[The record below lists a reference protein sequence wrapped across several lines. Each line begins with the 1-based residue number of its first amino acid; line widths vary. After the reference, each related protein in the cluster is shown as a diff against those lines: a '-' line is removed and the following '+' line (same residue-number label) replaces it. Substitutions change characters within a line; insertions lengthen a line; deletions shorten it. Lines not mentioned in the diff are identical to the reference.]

1 MTGLAAGSQTKSFA
15 VATIPTTHTNGAF
28 GMQATFEPDA
38 TQNSARIKELLPKAM
53 RV

>member
-1 MTGLAAGSQTKSFA
+1 MTSLEAVSQTKSFA